1 MKTMIRFSGYIV
13 WLIVVTLFAV
23 SSFAQ
28 PAGFLPRDNNEV
40 EAWQVYTK
48 YKASHEKIKELKAR
62 IEDLNKQIA
71 LVMGRDAEDVADKMK
86 AVNEL
91 AVHEKRKKEALAA
104 WEKKFYWRYG
114 DLRWCD
120 KQQNGVIRDA
130 KRGEMDHIEFAL
142 VNFPYDYK
150 PGNLNPQNTKESA
163 PNSLTLELPGY
174 WGHLNYTI
182 NGARLDPPTGSDKG
196 KVGGRQY
203 TGELTGNTLSISGT
217 AISDNPTP
225 GPINQFY
232 YEFKAS
238 VSAGNE
244 SKKTSYIAPVGEKLN
259 QSYSL
264 SIPVKPG
271 MSGSFSI
278 SLLYQN
284 AIYGVHGWVV
294 SGSLSP
300 NKNPVIT
307 NTKVIAKTTGGI
319 SKDGKTWAPLG
330 TTTLLKTGDQVK
342 TNTGQ
347 SANMTLA
354 QTIQLLLNKNSW
366 LQVTSESSSSPALKL
381 LDGSLKI
388 SLPSL
393 PLASALT
400 IDMSQALVTVK
411 GTVVELWE
419 NGQRSAIRVSEGMVE
434 VKHKKT
440 GLISRVGAGQTVF
453 AGGGELITAA
463 PQVKDDPTLSREWG
477 EEKAVFKLESLAGV
491 YNNPPNPT
499 VFTITK
505 PTLITKI
512 MTYHWNNGR
521 GAQPGT
527 ISLRNV
533 NTCELVGTWD
543 VTGTSDMNA
552 TGPPH
557 RYWMVYPNKKIP
569 AGSYEIVDSDR
580 STWATNWEMKE
591 MGCAWVWGRE

>member
-1 MKTMIRFSGYIV
+1 MKPLKQLLVALMGLLVIAFWIP
-13 WLIVVTLFAV
+13 LN
-23 SSFAQ
+23 AQ
-28 PAGFLPRDNNEV
+28 PAGFLPRDNNEA
-40 EAWQVYTK
+40 EAWQVYNK
-48 YKASHEKIKELKAR
+48 YKVSHEKIKELKAR

-91 AVHEKRKKEALAA
+91 AVHEKREKEALAA

-120 KQQNGVIRDA
+120 KKENGVVKDG
-130 KRGEMDHIEFAL
+130 KHGEMDHIAFAM

-150 PGNLNPQNTKESA
+150 PGSVSAPADNSQSA
-163 PNSLTLELPGY
+163 PNTLTLELPGY

-182 NGARLDPPTGSDKG
+182 GGARLNPPSGGDRG
-196 KVGGRQY
+196 KVAGRQY
-203 TGELTGNTLSISGT
+203 TGELTGSTLSISGT
-217 AISDNPTP
+217 ASSENPSSGP
-225 GPINQFY
+225 GSMDY
-232 YEFKAS
+232 YELKAS
-238 VSAGNE
+238 VSVGND
-244 SKKTSYIAPVGEKLN
+244 SKSFSYIAPKGEKLN
-259 QSYSL
+259 QTYSL
-264 SIPVKPG
+264 SVPVKPG
-271 MSGSFSI
+271 QTGSFSV
-278 SLLYQN
+278 SLLEQN
-284 AIYGVHGWVV
+284 ANYGPHGWVV
-294 SGSLSP
+294 SGYLAAGKAPAIAASSP
-300 NKNPVIT
+300 SKIQT
-307 NTKVIAKTTGGI
+307 GI
-319 SKDGKTWAPLG
+319 SKDGKTWTPINNNS
-330 TTTLLKTGDQVK
+330 TLKKGDQVK
-342 TNTGQ
+342 TNATQ
-347 SANMTLA
+347 AASMTLA
-354 QTIQLLLNKNSW
+354 QTIKLLLNKNSW
-366 LQVTSESSSSPALKL
+366 LQVNSESSSSPALKL

-463 PQVKDDPTLSREWG
+463 PQVKDDPALSREWG

-543 VTGTSDMNA
+543 VTGTKDMETA
-552 TGPPH
+552 GPPH
-557 RYWMVYPNKKIP
+557 RYWMVFPHKKIP
-569 AGSYEIVDSDR
+569 AGTYEVVDSDR